1 MENAIESEY
10 PEIRSA
16 ASRALH
22 SGKILGFEI
31 ERPGIIKTLSDFLE
45 KLINSSRLDKV
56 LIKSGL
62 VKKRKTK
69 CPK

>member
-1 MENAIESEY
+1 MKKKKE
-10 PEIRSA
+10 
-16 ASRALH
+16 
-22 SGKILGFEI
+22 
-31 ERPGIIKTLSDFLE
+31 KTLSDFLE